1 MKVLE
6 IKEEEYLEF
15 FKWILEKEAVK
26 LSKELD
32 ILLASTY
39 DEPYIYFTDEI
50 LAFFNTKPMQR
61 IGQINQLGTS
71 INFNDN
77 AYHTRLEHCKGAYKN
92 ALDFWVTKCKDKG
105 YRAKID
111 NSDDKDHRKNLIL
124 ADIMEMARHDDCH
137 TMLSHSLEGLLCNGQ
152 VSHEDVGKRILLEN
166 KEYEAALNNIRQGL
180 YQTMCD
186 NAIEDRTAFRLLREG
201 NTDFDRMDYIMRD
214 LLYLGLPYSRELIE
228 KLSVNCSIREIEI
241 NGKREEVPVYTSEG
255 LKYIEDFLETRKLGY
270 ATEYASKERNVLD
283 NVAKYLCK
291 HIAENPDIESEFI
304 REAIRNYTQ
313 EDIRDI
319 DLSVFLKSNDIRLY
333 TEILDIAM
341 NTENKDLR
349 ELAILALPSTTAL
362 LQIGVEMLNTIQKGK
377 NLEQYSD
384 YELAYIERL
393 KKLREDKNTLRNE
406 INGENKRKLYTAVI
420 CDRKSDLDEAQ
431 EQIKLILNVDDIS
444 KVGVITWNRRIRTY
458 NENEPLYIEDKEG
471 RIYTLNQHPDL
482 AIDLSSENVMGIAIV
497 PSILRLSGY
506 DDKKIEDIQKIIMK
520 KGTKEDK
527 ETSTRIESRMSK
539 YSAGKVPYLIGF
551 EEK

>member
-1 MKVLE
+1 MKLLE
-6 IKEEEYLEF
+6 IREEEYLEF
-15 FKWILEKEAVK
+15 LKWILEKEEVK

-32 ILLASTY
+32 ILLASIY
-39 DEPYIYFTDEI
+39 NEPYIYFTDEI
-50 LAFFNTKPMQR
+50 LAFFDTKPMQR

-92 ALDFWVTKCKDKG
+92 ALDFWVTKCKDKA

-166 KEYEAALNNIRQGL
+166 KEYEVALNNVRQGL

-228 KLSVNCSIREIEI
+228 KLGINCSIKEIEI
-241 NGKREEVPVYTSEG
+241 DGKKEEVPVYTLEG
-255 LKYIEDFLETRKLGY
+255 LKCIEEFLETRKVGY
-270 ATEYASKERNVLD
+270 ETEYASKERNVLD

-291 HIAENPDIESEFI
+291 YIAENPDIESSFI
-304 REAIRNYTQ
+304 RGAIRNYTQ
-313 EDIRDI
+313 DDIRDI
-319 DLSVFLKSNDIRLY
+319 DLSVFLESNDIRLY
-333 TEILDIAM
+333 TEVLDIAM
-341 NTENKDLR
+341 NTQNEHLR

-377 NLEQYSD
+377 DLERYSD

-393 KKLREDKNTLRNE
+393 KKLREDKNTIRNE
-406 INGENKRKLYTAVI
+406 IKGENKRKLYTTVT
-420 CDRKSDLDEAQ
+420 CDSKNKFDEAQ
-431 EQIKLILNVDDIS
+431 EEIKLILNVDDIS

-471 RIYTLNQHPDL
+471 KIYTLDQHPDL
-482 AIDLSSENVMGIAIV
+482 TIDLSSENVMGIAIV
-497 PSILRLSGY
+497 PAILRLSGY
-506 DDKKIEDIQKIIMK
+506 DEKTIEDIQKIMIE
-520 KGTKEDK
+520 KGIKEDK
-527 ETSTRIESRMSK
+527 QNPERIESRMSK
-539 YSAGKVPYLIGF
+539 YSVGKTPYLIGF